1 MAKGGFGWKIGNPAA
16 ETVVAQFIADCGG
29 SRLVYQEGSALLG
42 GSPRG
47 TRLAR
52 K

>member
-16 ETVVAQFIADCGG
+16 ETVVAQFIAVCRW
-29 SRLVYQEGSALLG
+29 SRLVYQEGFALLG
-42 GSPRG
+42 DSPLF